1 MSVYM
6 YLPKTGVDVCIYV
19 PKTGVD
25 VCVDGRR
32 FHMDPVDIVVKTLQQ
47 VPQELLQWGADIYC
61 IDFGFRYPEMRYK
74 NV

>member
-1 MSVYM
+1 MCIPKTGADVCVYLRLESMSVY
-6 YLPKTGVDVCIYV
+6 TYV

-47 VPQELLQWGADIYC
+47 VPQELLQ
-61 IDFGFRYPEMRYK
+61 
-74 NV
+74 